1 MGQGEIECGP
11 AQEPESARWP
21 EVEPGLEAESR
32 GLGLELEWPEVEPG
46 LEAESQGLGLEL
58 EWPQQELECESKL
71 RAVG

>member
-11 AQEPESARWP
+11 AQEPESAR
-21 EVEPGLEAESR
+21 
-32 GLGLELEWPEVEPG
+32 WPEVEPG

>member
-1 MGQGEIECGP
+1 MELELKPEEHQGTEPLKPGGAQPEA
-11 AQEPESARWP
+11 AQEPELAR
-21 EVEPGLEAESR
+21 
-32 GLGLELEWPEVEPG
+32 WPEVEPG